1 MATSVQAL
9 PVTVTLATPLLAQQ
23 ADAQRGI
30 EKRIEIEL
38 SELLDDLGIEARPNV
53 RLEVDTGEGP
63 HPVSILVGGTPV
75 WFPRETIAEAIAYA
89 DGVPELTDIAAEAL
103 VASQAE
109 GTAAGSASTA
119 RLGEVLA
126 TVCHSALSARPE
138 ILIVAGES
146 AEASEPDGAGETS
159 AAPDAHS
166 TIDVLIEREYLS
178 LLVADA
184 PRDDLFP
191 FLRSGLYEELG
202 LNMPPFRLVPDPSLK
217 PGGFRFRI
225 NGIRTPPQIGLPVG
239 TILVNDDRDRLAEHG
254 VDAVATLNPATWYPA
269 ALADRSHKDSL
280 EQRGLVTWDAWGYLI
295 LSFAASLRN
304 SAHRMIT
311 PAAAAE
317 MLRQLEMVFP
327 VLARAADAN
336 VPIDVVSSVLGEL
349 LLDRVSIRN
358 LRRIIE
364 LLLHYETA
372 VGQAHGLDRVSFV
385 RAGMADAIAF
395 KLARSTA
402 TVVVYLLDPQIE
414 RALLKR
420 DLDPTLPDRVLA
432 AVRDE
437 IAHLPRTAQKPAIL
451 TQPQTR
457 AQVRELLRG
466 EFPYVSVVAHDE
478 LPRSY
483 NVQPVARISLPELS
497 EAVDGTG

>member
-9 PVTVTLATPLLAQQ
+9 PITVTLAAPVLDQQ
-23 ADAQRGI
+23 PEGQRAI

-53 RLEVDTGEGP
+53 RVEVDTGGGP
-63 HPVSILVGGTPV
+63 HPVSILMRGTPV
-75 WFPRETIAEAIAYA
+75 WFPRETIAEASAYV
-89 DGVPELTDIAAEAL
+89 DGVPELADNANEAL
-103 VASQAE
+103 GASQAE
-109 GTAAGSASTA
+109 RTAAGSASTA

-126 TVCHSALSARPE
+126 TVCYSALSARPE
-138 ILIVAGES
+138 LLIAADDSAGARELG
-146 AEASEPDGAGETS
+146 GAGETP
-159 AAPDAHS
+159 AAPDADS
-166 TIDVLIEREYLS
+166 TIDVLIEPEYLT
-178 LLVADA
+178 LLIADA

-191 FLRSGLYEELG
+191 FLRSGLFEELG
-202 LNMPPFRLVPDPSLK
+202 LNLPPFRLVPDPSLK
-217 PGGFRFRI
+217 PRGFRFRI
-225 NGIRTPPQIGLPVG
+225 NGIRTLPRIGLPVG
-239 TILVNDDRDRLAEHG
+239 IILVNDVPERLAEHG
-254 VDAVATLNPATWYPA
+254 GDAVATLNPSTWYPA

-280 EQRGLVTWDAWGYLI
+280 EQRGLVTWDPWGYLI

-304 SAHRMIT
+304 SAHRMMT

-317 MLRQLEMVFP
+317 VLGQLERVFP
-327 VLARAADAN
+327 VLARAADAQ
-336 VPIDVVSSVLGEL
+336 VPKDIVSSVLGEL
-349 LLDRVSIRN
+349 LRDSVSIRN

-372 VGQAHGLDRVSFV
+372 VGPAHGLDRVSFI

-420 DLDPTLPDRVLA
+420 DPDPLLPDRVLA

-437 IAHLPRTAQKPAIL
+437 LAHLPRTAQKPAVL

-466 EFPYVSVVAHDE
+466 EFPHVSVVAYGE
-478 LPRSY
+478 LPRTY
-483 NVQPVARISLPELS
+483 NIQPVARISLPELS
-497 EAVDGTG
+497 EAGNETG